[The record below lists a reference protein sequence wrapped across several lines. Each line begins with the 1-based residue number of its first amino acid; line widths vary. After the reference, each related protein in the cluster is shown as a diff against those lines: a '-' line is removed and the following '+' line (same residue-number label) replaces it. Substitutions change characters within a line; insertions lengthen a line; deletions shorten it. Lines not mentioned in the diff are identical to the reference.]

1 MESFNLILY
10 LLLPWI
16 TNRIKFNDYFICLT
30 GSRMFAFAAEDELDD
45 DLVDVDGEEN
55 SVGRLLKIMS
65 NTEG

>member
-1 MESFNLILY
+1 
-10 LLLPWI
+10 
-16 TNRIKFNDYFICLT
+16 
-30 GSRMFAFAAEDELDD
+30 MFAFAAEDELDD